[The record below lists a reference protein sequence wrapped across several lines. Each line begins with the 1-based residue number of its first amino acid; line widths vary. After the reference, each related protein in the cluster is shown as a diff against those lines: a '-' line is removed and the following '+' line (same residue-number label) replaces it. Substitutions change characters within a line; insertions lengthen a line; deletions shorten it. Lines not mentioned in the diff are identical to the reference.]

1 MIKAEKEIIWHLT
14 CNQCKGHWS
23 YATMEENYC
32 IERGNLHCPHCGKK
46 ESVEKNVRNC
56 F

>member
-14 CNQCKGHWS
+14 CTQCKGHWS

-46 ESVEKNVRNC
+46 ESVKKNVSDC